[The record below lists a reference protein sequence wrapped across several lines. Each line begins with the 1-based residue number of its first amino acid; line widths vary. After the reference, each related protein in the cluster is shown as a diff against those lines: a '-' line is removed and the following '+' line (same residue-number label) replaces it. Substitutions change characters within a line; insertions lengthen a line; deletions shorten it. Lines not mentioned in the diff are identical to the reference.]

1 MKGLLKWFGAHK
13 VITGILILVLF
24 VIAVTNGSKS
34 NTTSNTVPS
43 TSSTQ
48 PSATQAPAPAPA
60 KTEAKAATR
69 QPAGTATTQG
79 AGTFTGGQDVA
90 VGLYDVTPGAG
101 QSGNFSVS
109 GNDSYNEILGGDSST
124 GGVPRVRVQISK
136 GDKIEISS
144 LSQVAFTPVTT
155 PFASSYATTVLYS
168 GTFNVGEDVVAGRYT
183 VTPGAGQSGN
193 FSVSGNDSYNEIL
206 GGDSSTGGVPSVKVT
221 LTKGDKI
228 NISSLSAVTFTPSN

>member
-124 GGVPRVRVQISK
+124 GGVP
-136 GDKIEISS
+136 
-144 LSQVAFTPVTT
+144 
-155 PFASSYATTVLYS
+155 
-168 GTFNVGEDVVAGRYT
+168 
-183 VTPGAGQSGN
+183 
-193 FSVSGNDSYNEIL
+193 
-206 GGDSSTGGVPSVKVT
+206 SVKVT

>member
-124 GGVPRVRVQISK
+124 GGVPKVRVQISK

-168 GTFNVGEDVVAGRYT
+168 GTFNVGEDVVAGRYN